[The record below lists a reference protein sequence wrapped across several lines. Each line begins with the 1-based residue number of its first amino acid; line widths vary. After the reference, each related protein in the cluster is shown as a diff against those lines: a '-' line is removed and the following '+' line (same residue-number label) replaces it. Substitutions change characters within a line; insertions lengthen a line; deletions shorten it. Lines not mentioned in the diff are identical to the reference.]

1 LEWRP
6 GPVCPVPG
14 RSRSSKLLGAIE
26 TGPML
31 TGDLLDY
38 KITRAGLESKIK
50 PFTYHAARFY
60 IPRNGVPG
68 SAGQPIGASGS

>member
-1 LEWRP
+1 
-6 GPVCPVPG
+6 
-14 RSRSSKLLGAIE
+14 
-26 TGPML
+26 ML